1 MVASPLVNRLSEEG
15 ATPPGRERAVV
26 TGATTGIGYELA
38 RLLAADGHDLTIV
51 ARSTQVLERVAGE
64 LAERHGVA
72 VSPISM
78 DLSLPGAASELFAS
92 LSGRPIEVLV
102 NNAGFG
108 TYGPFAETDLDA
120 TLGMI
125 RLNVEALT
133 HLTRLVL
140 PGMMEEGR
148 GRILNVASTAA
159 FQPGPLMAV
168 YYATKAY
175 VLHFTE
181 ALAEELRNAPVTVTV
196 LCPGPTSTAFQK
208 RADMEDSGLMRYLG
222 VMDAATVAE
231 AGYRGMWRGRRI
243 VIPGLMNRLT
253 PLSVRLTP
261 RTLVARMVGLIQK

>member
-1 MVASPLVNRLSEEG
+1 MNRLSEEG
-15 ATPPGRERAVV
+15 APPAGRKRAVV

-51 ARSTQVLERVAGE
+51 ARSTQALERVAGE

-78 DLSLPGAASELFAS
+78 DLSLPGAPSELFAS

-108 TYGPFAETDLDA
+108 TYGPFAEADLEA

-140 PGMMEEGR
+140 PGMIEEGR

-159 FQPGPLMAV
+159 FQAGPLMAV

-181 ALAEELRNAPVTVTV
+181 ALAEELRDAQVTVTV
-196 LCPGPTSTAFQK
+196 LCPGPTSTAFQE

-222 VMDAATVAE
+222 VMDAETVAE
-231 AGYRGMWRGRRI
+231 AGYRGMRRGRRI

-253 PLSVRLTP
+253 PLSVRLAP
-261 RTLVARMVGLIQK
+261 RMLVTRLVGLIQK